1 MFFQNN
7 LYCLTAEGWYY
18 VFDVKVDCQSSD
30 AVEVSVI
37 DLSHPVARHI
47 I

>member
-1 MFFQNN
+1 
-7 LYCLTAEGWYY
+7 LTAEGWYY

-37 DLSHPVARHI
+37 DLSQGHYYSTHPVARHI